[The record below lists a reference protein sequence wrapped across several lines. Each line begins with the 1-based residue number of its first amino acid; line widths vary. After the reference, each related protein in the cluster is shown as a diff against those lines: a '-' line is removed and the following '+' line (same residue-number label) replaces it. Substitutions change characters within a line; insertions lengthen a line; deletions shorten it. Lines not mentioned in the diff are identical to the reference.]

1 MDRREDLFM
10 EFSISYL
17 SFYVI
22 EIDQQKDQR
31 TYSHYQTLDAATF
44 ENSALSQFL
53 EGELKRIVKRKAQS
67 HPNHAQAP
75 TKLGEFVTEGNHPLE
90 SNPNYALFQRALHAT
105 TSTDFKKESE
115 SFVETYVQ
123 TSAVRGGVFL
133 VCQAKPKKYFDDLF
147 LFILKCDFQDD
158 IAVLSDANTLV
169 KKVERAITT
178 KNMKSIQYPYMIEE
192 GMLEHTKVKIHQ
204 SSHARYF
211 EDFLPFVTY
220 GDPMPEV
227 IKTQVQ
233 TMVQDHVNET
243 FSSESSERQEMEERL
258 ESWSA
263 SETRELQEQL
273 NHHQVVEATAAITA
287 HIPDSKTT
295 IKLGDVVVKFPLD
308 AYGDNVHLAKYNDRY
323 VLVVDAEQV
332 TFDKNASPIEFLKPD
347 HLEAVIQRM
356 QADDE

>member
-1 MDRREDLFM
+1 M
-10 EFSISYL
+10 EFSIQYV
-17 SFYVI
+17 SFFVV
-22 EIDQQKDQR
+22 EIDPQKDSR
-31 TYSHYQTLDAATF
+31 SYDHYQTMDEELFDR
-44 ENSALSQFL
+44 SALSHFL

-75 TKLGEFVTEGNHPLE
+75 TKIGQFVTEGEHPLD
-90 SNPNYALFQRALHAT
+90 SNPNYALFQRALLAA
-105 TSTDFKKESE
+105 SVDDFKKGSV
-115 SFVETYVQ
+115 SFVETYLS

-133 VCQAKPKKYFDDLF
+133 VCQAKPKKYFDDPFLF
-147 LFILKCDFQDD
+147 LLKCDFQDD
-158 IAVLSDANTLV
+158 IAVLSDATTLL

-192 GMLEHTKVKIHQ
+192 GMLEHDKVKIHQ
-204 SSHARYF
+204 ASHARYF
-211 EDFLPFVTY
+211 EDFLPFVEY

-227 IKTQVQ
+227 IKTQVH
-233 TMVQDHVNET
+233 TMVQDHVNEVYT
-243 FSSESSERQEMEERL
+243 SDSTEKQEMEERL
-258 ESWSA
+258 ESWSV

-295 IKLGDVVVKFPLD
+295 IKLGDVVVKFPLEV
-308 AYGDNVHLAKYNDRY
+308 YGTNVHLAKLNDRY

-332 TFDKNASPIEFLKPD
+332 TFDKHASPIEFLKPD

-356 QADDE
+356 QQDDE